1 MIFPSCA
8 EISQALLCVAGSLN
22 QAILIANANGALD
35 GEQNDKSIH
44 GSMFFATPPPKKNK
58 FSRCLE
64 MLILR
69 IFVVEWCFLR
79 FLSFWGMRQARES
92 IEPGKP
98 VFPVRETPSKIGSVY
113 VDFLL

>member
-8 EISQALLCVAGSLN
+8 EISQALLCVAGALN

-35 GEQNDKSIH
+35 DEQDEQIYPWIDV
-44 GSMFFATPPPKKNK
+44 FCAPAPKKNK

-69 IFVVEWCFLR
+69 ILVVEWCFLR